1 MEEER
6 ESSISLTPE
15 TRNNVEACHYY
26 LQQMYRRLQ
35 PRLIQVFGTSVSIVN
50 EHLNELRKLP
60 AGAQQSDLCILCSNH
75 KCELIETG
83 GDWIQCDLCKEWLH
97 QQCDGIYNALLA
109 EKIHYTCP
117 RCRVIFCRPHP
128 GIQYPQLLHDPA
140 ALQVT
145 EVVLDNK
152 RKLSRD
158 KKMIAGKKSSSRRR
172 TKGED
177 SESSAENVK
186 ASTIDVP
193 PVEEIHVARK
203 TDTFVFQIPVAEY
216 YPRTQRDG
224 QTGGRRSKQ
233 GKETSMTPQVIDSYV
248 NAAFNSL
255 RIGNSTPYTTVQDL
269 YLAAQVADPDLPSL
283 PLGKLKNTL
292 ISDTVH
298 PGNFASL
305 FLNCFYELTKSGRA
319 VVQSPDST
327 RSENSRREELITGLL
342 ETLLPANQI
351 FYTTL
356 FPILP
361 MDHDLRINVAIS
373 IFDNLLL
380 SLERQR
386 FRYLRMLIPVALNCL
401 LVFYKTTL
409 LPGEGEPKWSF
420 PADTDAIIERVVER
434 LQQCDLTDVEL
445 SLSSYLP
452 WEKLLCE
459 PNEID
464 INSNEV
470 PDLLTKR
477 QWYDLKMR
485 GVLPFKNVGIVRAA
499 LLHAIVNAN
508 LGIIVLDKAFGR
520 EVTDHLIRFGV
531 SSGRAMIVSY
541 ASNSSFDA
549 MLETGCVYETTS
561 FRPASNLATIQDALK
576 DDESIMDWDVLE
588 TPTSVVWALSFIGDE
603 LQRLEDAKVIEP
615 STFV

>member
-6 ESSISLTPE
+6 RSSISLTPE
-15 TRNNVEACHYY
+15 VRNNVEAYQYY
-26 LQQMYRRLQ
+26 LQQLYRRSQ
-35 PRLIQVFGTSVSIVN
+35 PRFIQVFGTSASIIN
-50 EHLNELRKLP
+50 EHLNGLKKLP
-60 AGAQQSDLCILCSNH
+60 VGAQQSDLCALCSNH
-75 KCELIETG
+75 KCEFIETE
-83 GDWIQCDLCKEWLH
+83 GDWIQCDLCKEWVH

-109 EKIHYTCP
+109 EKIQYTCP
-117 RCRVIFCRPHP
+117 RCRVIFCKPHP
-128 GIQYPQLLHDPA
+128 GIQHPQLLHDPA
-140 ALQVT
+140 ALQAT
-145 EVVLDNK
+145 EATLDNK

-158 KKMIAGKKSSSRRR
+158 KKMISGKKAPSRRR

-177 SESSAENVK
+177 SESSAENIK
-186 ASTIDVP
+186 PSIMDAP
-193 PVEEIHVARK
+193 LAEEIQVTKK
-203 TDTFVFQIPVAEY
+203 TDTFVFQIPAAEY

-224 QTGGRRSKQ
+224 PAGGRRSKQ
-233 GKETSMTPQVIDSYV
+233 GKETSMTPQVVDSYV

-255 RIGNSTPYTTVQDL
+255 RIGNSTPYTAVQDL
-269 YLAAQVADPDLPSL
+269 YLAAQMADPDLPSL
-283 PLGKLKNTL
+283 PISKLKSTL

-298 PGNFASL
+298 PSNFASL

-319 VVQSPDST
+319 AVQSPDGVKN
-327 RSENSRREELITGLL
+327 ENSKREELVAGLL
-342 ETLLPANQI
+342 ETLLPANQL

-409 LPGEGEPKWSF
+409 LPGENEPKWSL
-420 PADTDAIIERVVER
+420 PINTDAIIERAVER

-459 PNEID
+459 PGQID
-464 INSNEV
+464 IASAEV

-477 QWYDLKMR
+477 QWYDLKTR
-485 GVLPFKNVGIVRAA
+485 GVLPFRNVGVVRAA

-520 EVTDHLIRFGV
+520 ELTDHLIRFGV
-531 SSGRAMIVSY
+531 SSGRAMIMFY

-561 FRPASNLATIQDALK
+561 FRPASNLIAIQDALK

-603 LQRLEDAKVIEP
+603 LQRLEEA
-615 STFV
+615 SSN